1 MKNAM
6 QLKAVVKNI
15 AKEKS
20 ISAQLIL
27 QNYMMERFLE
37 RISVSSYKDN
47 FIIKGGFLIASM
59 VGLDSRATMDLDAT
73 IKRYPMNKETIQ
85 KMVGEV
91 IKIDLEDDITFTF
104 RSIGEIREGDE
115 YTGYRV
121 ALSANY
127 LPMAVPIKLDITS
140 GDKITPREIEYEY
153 KLMLEERS
161 IRVLAY
167 NLATILAE
175 KLETVISRGDQN
187 TRSRDYY
194 DIYILTKLQEE
205 NIDRESLMFA
215 LQATTKKRG
224 STDIVKQYRQIM
236 EVVRSS
242 EVMVRQW
249 DNYRKNFDYADN
261 IEFSETCN
269 AVVRLMDI
277 VFQ

>member
-37 RISVSSYKDN
+37 RISVSIYKDN

-205 NIDRESLMFA
+205 NIDLESLMFA

-224 STDIVKQYRQIM
+224 STDVVKQYRQIM

-242 EVMVRQW
+242 EAMVRQW

-269 AVVRLMDI
+269 AVVRLMDSLPE
-277 VFQ
+277 